1 MIPSAQPHDE
11 RFSMNAVKILEYLKE
26 RAALLRNAFF
36 VFLGALV
43 LLDILLPREDAH
55 YFVDKIYAFWTL
67 FALAGCFLLIKISKG
82 IAHFF
87 LSKDEDYYG

>member
-1 MIPSAQPHDE
+1 
-11 RFSMNAVKILEYLKE
+11 MNVLKIIEYLRGK
-26 RAALLRNAFF
+26 AALLKTAFF
-36 VFLGALV
+36 LFLGALV

-55 YFVDKIYAFWTL
+55 YFVDKIYAFWTF

>member
-1 MIPSAQPHDE
+1 
-11 RFSMNAVKILEYLKE
+11 MNVLKIIEYLRGK
-26 RAALLRNAFF
+26 AALLKMAFF
-36 VFLGALV
+36 LFLGALV

-55 YFVDKIYAFWTL
+55 YFVDKIYAFWTF

>member
-1 MIPSAQPHDE
+1 
-11 RFSMNAVKILEYLKE
+11 MNVLKIIEVL
-26 RAALLRNAFF
+26 RAKAGLLRIAFF
-36 VFLGALV
+36 IFLGALV
-43 LLDILLPREDAH
+43 AFDILIPRGDAH

-82 IAHFF
+82 IAHLF

>member
-1 MIPSAQPHDE
+1 
-11 RFSMNAVKILEYLKE
+11 MNVLKIIEYL
-26 RAALLRNAFF
+26 RGQAALLKIAFF
-36 VFLGALV
+36 LFLGALV

-55 YFVDKIYAFWTL
+55 YFVDKIYAFWTF

>member
-1 MIPSAQPHDE
+1 
-11 RFSMNAVKILEYLKE
+11 MNVLKIIEYLRGK
-26 RAALLRNAFF
+26 ATLLKMAFF
-36 VFLGALV
+36 LFLGALV

-55 YFVDKIYAFWTL
+55 YFVDKIYAFWT
-67 FALAGCFLLIKISKG
+67 FFSLAGCFLLIKISKG

>member
-1 MIPSAQPHDE
+1 
-11 RFSMNAVKILEYLKE
+11 MNVLKIIEYLRGK
-26 RAALLRNAFF
+26 AALLKIAFF
-36 VFLGALV
+36 LFLGALV

-55 YFVDKIYAFWTL
+55 YFVDKIYAFWTF
-67 FALAGCFLLIKISKG
+67 FALAGCFLLIKIIKG